1 MKVRLIAAS
10 ILAITISSG
19 VLGLENYISSQIASG
34 VKKEIPNA
42 SDVSASIP
50 LANLARDVFSD
61 SIKLANIEIGKYP
74 LRESNTES
82 SVKISAG
89 NISKSKPTVIGSLGV
104 IVTIPVSTI
113 TQASEFGDAQ
123 VVGNALQVA
132 VGAGGLGK
140 ALLIPRYSNNQLYFE
155 LKSVSLFDS
164 EIPGSSLP
172 ANLQAQIKTRSQ
184 RSLTPPKGLRVKS
197 VSLSSKGLSVEM
209 TGSNIQVSNLGF

>member
-1 MKVRLIAAS
+1 MKVKLIAAS

-42 SDVSASIP
+42 SGISTSIP
-50 LANLARDVFSD
+50 LANLARDIFSD
-61 SIKLANIEIGKYP
+61 SIKLANIEIDKYP
-74 LRESNTES
+74 LKESDAES
-82 SVKISAG
+82 SVKIYAG
-89 NISKSKPTVIGSLGV
+89 DITKLKPTVIGSLKV

-113 TQASEFGDAQ
+113 AQASEFGDAQ
-123 VVGNALQVA
+123 VVGNTLQVA
-132 VGAGGLGK
+132 AGAGGLGK
-140 ALLIPRYSNNQLYFE
+140 ALLIPKYSNNQLYFE
-155 LKSVSLFDS
+155 LKSVSLFGS

-184 RSLTPPKGLRVKS
+184 RGLTPPKGLRVKS

-209 TGSNIQVSNLGF
+209 IGTNIQVSNLGF